1 MKLSLAAFALCVVA
15 PAAVAAQS
23 GPPPSL
29 PDAVLHEDIDAAKV
43 SYLKAHVVT
52 EGAVAGPF
60 DFAFPA
66 DFYGNRLFL
75 VGESHGWA
83 ATHVFDLALLEHL
96 ARRIGVRDYVGEF
109 DPIQAEA
116 FNHYLTTGDDAALKR
131 VFDSW
136 LKSGAQWGSK
146 AYEAKIRG
154 VRALNAR
161 LGKSHTISFHGL
173 DQIQDWPMTL
183 EWLQANGKF
192 IIKAMFDK
200 ADSDSAR
207 ASYIL
212 STLPKVSR
220 GESRTLTALRST
232 LAFMASGLKRE
243 PTIAASFNALANG
256 ELGRRPAYGMWG
268 LFHTVRESVN
278 KGMPFAALVQH
289 GQTRFAGHVASIPL
303 VPIDSHALMYV
314 PGKEGLTPMR
324 LNMFN
329 VAGPVAKLD
338 GSADLVAAAPAAQVT
353 VYDLGARGSPYLSGS
368 DLVAV
373 KTSIG
378 QDITPTDPAV
388 PSVKYA
394 QFVGVVRGLTG
405 LSPDKEIGRFGVKTE
420 RL

>member
-1 MKLSLAAFALCVVA
+1 MKLSLASFALCVIA

-29 PDAVLHEDIDAAKV
+29 PDTVLHEDVDPVKV
-43 SYLKAHVVT
+43 SYLKEHVVAD
-52 EGAVAGPF
+52 GAVTGPF
-60 DFAFPA
+60 NFAFPA
-66 DFYGNRLFL
+66 DFYRNRLFL
-75 VGESHGWA
+75 VGESHGSA

-96 ARRIGVRDYVGEF
+96 ARRAGVRDYVGEF
-109 DPIQAEA
+109 DPVQADA
-116 FNHYLTTGDDAALKR
+116 FNHYLTTGEDGALKR
-131 VFDSW
+131 VFDGWS
-136 LKSGAQWGSK
+136 KSGAQWGSK

-161 LGKSHTISFHGL
+161 LGKGHTISFHGL

-183 EWLQANGKF
+183 EWLQANGQS
-192 IIKAMFDK
+192 IDQAMFDQ
-200 ADSDSAR
+200 ADSDTAR
-207 ASYIL
+207 ASYVL
-212 STLPKVSR
+212 STLPKSSPA
-220 GESRTLTALRST
+220 EPRTLTALRST
-232 LAFMASGLKRE
+232 LGSMASGLKRE
-243 PTIAASFNALANG
+243 PTIAASFDALAAG

-289 GQTRFAGHVASIPL
+289 GQTRFANHVASIPL

-314 PGKEGLTPMR
+314 PGKESQTPMR

-329 VAGPVAKLD
+329 VTGPVAKLD

-378 QDITPTDPAV
+378 QDITPTDPAI

-394 QFVGVVRGLTG
+394 QFVGVVRG
-405 LSPDKEIGRFGVKTE
+405 SDWAEPR
-420 RL
+420 